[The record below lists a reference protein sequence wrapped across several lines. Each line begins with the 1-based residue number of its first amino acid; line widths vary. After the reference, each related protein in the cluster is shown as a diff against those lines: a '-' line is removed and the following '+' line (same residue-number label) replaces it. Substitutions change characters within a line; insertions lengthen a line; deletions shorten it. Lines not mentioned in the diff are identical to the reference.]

1 MSDLIFSWSFN
12 TKKQRSSMWYII
24 FASIAIWFIIWWFLN
39 KMYGLSF
46 VIIILAWLM
55 YFIENNS
62 PDTIQVNITD
72 MWIQVWNNFYS
83 FWEINS
89 FTMIY
94 ENTAP
99 YILRLNLNKS
109 RLKQL
114 DLYIN
119 KDVAKDIK
127 DILSNFIEENGKAE
141 LTFSEKIIKL
151 LNL

>member
-1 MSDLIFSWSFN
+1 
-12 TKKQRSSMWYII
+12 
-24 FASIAIWFIIWWFLN
+24 
-39 KMYGLSF
+39 
-46 VIIILAWLM
+46 
-55 YFIENNS
+55 
-62 PDTIQVNITD
+62 
-72 MWIQVWNNFYS
+72 
-83 FWEINS
+83 
-89 FTMIY
+89 MIY